1 MTPGSL
7 LHRDLDPRRTRQLY
21 RPDAADLLRPSRNTA
36 FPGVGQANPPGELG
50 PVRLGKLFATAHQR
64 ERRMTQRYDL
74 VIAGGGPSGSAAA
87 WQAAQTGAKVVVL
100 DKAEFPRDKPCGDG
114 LTARATSYLQKMG
127 LADEV
132 AKFHRVNKVTVFSPS
147 QWELSFPK
155 RPGMPDHG
163 HTVSRTELDTL
174 LLKHAESAGAE
185 VRQSAEVTGPIVEN
199 GRVVGVTLKSGEKVY
214 GDAVIA
220 ADGAYSPIKRAL
232 KIDSEYN
239 GYSAIAIRSE
249 MHANRPDS
257 DSLDIYLKLAFQGD
271 QLPGYGWVF
280 PMGSGRFN
288 IGLGYVNSYKNWQS
302 INATQFLGDFL
313 RTLPR
318 DWELPPIEELKKN
331 KSVRAWRLP
340 MGFTAWPPW
349 RPGVLFTGD
358 SLGAGK
364 PVSGAGISKALESG
378 LAAGECAIAALTNGG
393 PGDFTNYAQ
402 RMDAAWGR
410 EYRRGRIMHKL
421 IGHPGLAGAGVKLM
435 DNAAFRDR
443 LLRTLYKKEQ
453 GPQHKVK

>member
-1 MTPGSL
+1 
-7 LHRDLDPRRTRQLY
+7 
-21 RPDAADLLRPSRNTA
+21 
-36 FPGVGQANPPGELG
+36 
-50 PVRLGKLFATAHQR
+50 
-64 ERRMTQRYDL
+64 MTQSYDL

-87 WQAAQTGAKVVVL
+87 WQAAQTGARVVVL

-114 LTARATSYLQKMG
+114 LTARAVSYLQKMG
-127 LADEV
+127 LAQEV
-132 AKFHRVNKVTVFSPS
+132 GAFHRVNRVTVFRPTR
-147 QWELSFPK
+147 WELSFPR

-163 HTVSRTELDTL
+163 HTVSRTELDAL

-185 VRQSAEVTGPIVEN
+185 VRQSCEVVGPELDEH
-199 GRVVGVTLKSGEKVY
+199 GRVVGVVLKSGEKVL

-232 KIDSEYN
+232 KIDSQYN

-249 MHANRPDS
+249 MHADREDS
-257 DSLDIYLKLAFQGD
+257 DSLDIHLQLRFRGD

-280 PMGSGRFN
+280 PMGGGRFN

-302 INATQFLGDFL
+302 INATQFLGEFL
-313 RTLPR
+313 HTLPAE
-318 DWELPPIEELKKN
+318 WNLPPIEDLKKN
-331 KSVRAWRLP
+331 RSVRAWRLP

-358 SLGAGK
+358 CLGAGK
-364 PVSGAGISKALESG
+364 PASGAGISKALESG

-393 PGDFTNYAQ
+393 PDDFTNYAQ
-402 RMDAAWGR
+402 RMEAAWGR
-410 EYRRGRIMHKL
+410 EYRRGRWFHKL
-421 IGHPGLAGAGVKLM
+421 LGYPPVANAGIRLI

-443 LLRTLYKKEQ
+443 MLKALYKRAQ
-453 GPQHKVK
+453 GPQHTY

>member
-1 MTPGSL
+1 
-7 LHRDLDPRRTRQLY
+7 
-21 RPDAADLLRPSRNTA
+21 
-36 FPGVGQANPPGELG
+36 
-50 PVRLGKLFATAHQR
+50 
-64 ERRMTQRYDL
+64 MTQRYDL

-114 LTARATSYLQKMG
+114 LTARAVSYLQKMG

-132 AKFHRVNKVTVFSPS
+132 ATFHRVNRVTVFSPS

-163 HTVSRTELDTL
+163 HTVSRTHLDTV

-185 VRQSAEVTGPIVEN
+185 VRQGAEVTGPELDAN
-199 GRVVGVTLKSGEKVY
+199 GRVIGVTLKGGEKVY

-280 PMGSGRFN
+280 PMGNGVFN

-302 INATQFLGDFL
+302 INATQFLGEFL

-318 DWELPPIEELKKN
+318 
-331 KSVRAWRLP
+331 R
-340 MGFTAWPPW
+340 
-349 RPGVLFTGD
+349 
-358 SLGAGK
+358 LGAAADR
-364 PVSGAGISKALESG
+364 GAEEEQERAGVAAADG
-378 LAAGECAIAALTNGG
+378 LHRVAAVAARRAVHRRL
-393 PGDFTNYAQ
+393 A
-402 RMDAAWGR
+402 
-410 EYRRGRIMHKL
+410 RRGQAGVGR
-421 IGHPGLAGAGVKLM
+421 GHLQGAGVRVWPRASARSRRCRT
-435 DNAAFRDR
+435 AAPTTSPTTRSAWKPPGAGSTGAAATSTSWRASRRREHRHQAHRQRVLPRPDAQGAVQEGTGPAAQQQVAPGSR
-443 LLRTLYKKEQ
+443 VSGCCTLI
-453 GPQHKVK
+453 VKTCVITRHSTHGEASSPSGLSRSAQADPGSPGQSGA

>member
-1 MTPGSL
+1 
-7 LHRDLDPRRTRQLY
+7 
-21 RPDAADLLRPSRNTA
+21 
-36 FPGVGQANPPGELG
+36 
-50 PVRLGKLFATAHQR
+50 
-64 ERRMTQRYDL
+64 MTQRYDL

-114 LTARATSYLQKMG
+114 LTARAVSYLQKMG
-127 LADEV
+127 LAEEV
-132 AKFHRVNKVTVFSPS
+132 SKFHRVNRVTVFSPS
-147 QWELSFPK
+147 AWELSFPK

-185 VRQSAEVTGPIVEN
+185 VRQSAEVAGPEFDAN
-199 GRVVGVTLKSGEKVY
+199 GRVIGVTLKGGEKVY

-249 MHANRPDS
+249 MHANRADS

-280 PMGSGRFN
+280 PMGNGVFN

-302 INATQFLGDFL
+302 INATQFLGEFL

-318 DWELPPIEELKKN
+318 DWELPAIEDLKKN

-364 PVSGAGISKALESG
+364 PASGAGISKALESG
-378 LAAGECAIAALTNGG
+378 LAAGECAIAALQNGG
-393 PGDFTNYAQ
+393 PDDFTNYAQ
-402 RMDAAWGR
+402 RMEAAWGR
-410 EYRRGRIMHKL
+410 EYKRGRYFHKL
-421 IGHPGLAGAGVKLM
+421 LGQPRIANAGIKLL
-435 DNAAFRDR
+435 DNALFRDR
-443 LLRTLYKKEQ
+443 MLKALYKKEQ

>member
-1 MTPGSL
+1 
-7 LHRDLDPRRTRQLY
+7 
-21 RPDAADLLRPSRNTA
+21 
-36 FPGVGQANPPGELG
+36 
-50 PVRLGKLFATAHQR
+50 
-64 ERRMTQRYDL
+64 MTQRYDL

-114 LTARATSYLQKMG
+114 LTARAVSYLQKMG
-127 LADEV
+127 LAEEV
-132 AKFHRVNKVTVFSPS
+132 SKFHRVNRVTVFSPS
-147 QWELSFPK
+147 KWELTFPK

-185 VRQSAEVTGPIVEN
+185 VRQSAEVTGPELDAD
-199 GRVVGVTLKSGEKVY
+199 GRVIGVTLKSGEKVY

-280 PMGSGRFN
+280 PMGNGVFN

-302 INATQFLGDFL
+302 INATQFLGEFL

-364 PVSGAGISKALESG
+364 PASPAQASPRRWSRVSPRASARSRRCRTADPTTSRTTRSGWKRPGARSTS
-378 LAAGECAIAALTNGG
+378 
-393 PGDFTNYAQ
+393 
-402 RMDAAWGR
+402 
-410 EYRRGRIMHKL
+410 
-421 IGHPGLAGAGVKLM
+421 AGATSTNSRASPPSPTPESSSSTTVSSATGCSRRCTRRRR
-435 DNAAFRDR
+435 ARST
-443 LLRTLYKKEQ
+443 RTSS
-453 GPQHKVK
+453 P

>member
-1 MTPGSL
+1 
-7 LHRDLDPRRTRQLY
+7 
-21 RPDAADLLRPSRNTA
+21 
-36 FPGVGQANPPGELG
+36 
-50 PVRLGKLFATAHQR
+50 
-64 ERRMTQRYDL
+64 
-74 VIAGGGPSGSAAA
+74 
-87 WQAAQTGAKVVVL
+87 VVVL

-114 LTARATSYLQKMG
+114 LTARAVSYLQKMG
-127 LADEV
+127 LAEEV
-132 AKFHRVNKVTVFSPS
+132 SKFHTVNRVTVFSPS
-147 QWELSFPK
+147 AWELSFPK

-185 VRQSAEVTGPIVEN
+185 VRQSAEVTGPEFDAN
-199 GRVVGVTLKSGEKVY
+199 GRVIGVTLKGGEKVY
-214 GDAVIA
+214 GGAVIA

-232 KIDSEYN
+232 KLDSAYN

-249 MHANRPDS
+249 MHANRADS

-280 PMGSGRFN
+280 PMGNGVFN

-302 INATQFLGDFL
+302 INATQFLGEFL

-318 DWELPPIEELKKN
+318 DWELPAIEDLKKN

-358 SLGAGK
+358 SLCAGK
-364 PVSGAGISKALESG
+364 PASGAGISKALESG
-378 LAAGECAIAALTNGG
+378 LAAGECAIAALQNGG
-393 PGDFTNYAQ
+393 PDDFTNYAQ
-402 RMDAAWGR
+402 RMEAAWGR
-410 EYRRGRIMHKL
+410 EYKRGRYFHKL
-421 IGHPGLAGAGVKLM
+421 LGYPAVANAGIKVI
-435 DNAAFRDR
+435 DNAFLRDR
-443 LLRTLYKKEQ
+443 ALKALYKKEQ